1 MTVVNT
7 EQPIPSTDNSS
18 RLPGPAVGAA
28 TAAPGSA
35 VANRQRRH
43 DDRPDVWRLAHR
55 ALRGRYRLALAL
67 AAVGMVAG
75 AQAGMRVGQRLYRA
89 TGLVRIAAVRPQVM
103 KETDQNRA
111 MPMFDGIIQA
121 QQDVMSS
128 RETVRAATRD
138 PAWQGTVGHGGRAIT
153 EEQFAASLKVETR
166 PRSDHL
172 RVMYTDPDARV
183 AAAAVRAIIGA
194 YQRGYDAEQ
203 DRIEQQR
210 HGELEARR
218 AG

>member
-1 MTVVNT
+1 MTPVNP
-7 EQPIPSTDNSS
+7 EQPIPSAADS
-18 RLPGPAVGAA
+18 RLPATAPAGAGAA
-28 TAAPGSA
+28 PAAGGS

-75 AQAGMRVGQRLYRA
+75 SQAGMRIGQRLYRA

-121 QQDVMSS
+121 QQDVMAS

-138 PAWQGTVGHGGRAIT
+138 PNWQ
-153 EEQFAASLKVETR
+153 
-166 PRSDHL
+166 
-172 RVMYTDPDARV
+172 
-183 AAAAVRAIIGA
+183 AAA
-194 YQRGYDAEQ
+194 
-203 DRIEQQR
+203 
-210 HGELEARR
+210 
-218 AG
+218 